1 VSVVSGQTLQ
11 VEGAWFKPGDV
22 TVLWDGTTSLG
33 TAIANDTGYFTF
45 SFSIP
50 VTVGGRHDIVL
61 RNGNSDFHVSVA
73 RVPSTTDDYSGSWRS
88 SDFTINLLP
97 DASNCETYYSI
108 NGGTVC
114 RVSVD
119 GQPRIAIE
127 GSNIVLEYWSV
138 DEFDNEELPH
148 KTVTQIRLDKTAPS
162 GSIQIGTG
170 AQYTNSSLVTLT
182 LTAHDSVSG
191 VSQVRFSN
199 DGVWDTESWETPVLT
214 KDWTLTLWD
223 GAKTVYYQIVDNA
236 GLSATY
242 SASVTLD
249 TTQPSLSVGQNQ
261 VVAAGSPVTF
271 IASGEDNIGISS
283 ALWNFGDGANATGL
297 TATHT
302 YSSSGIYTATL
313 TVQDGAGNTATSSF
327 TVTVQNSAGSTV
339 PEFSPVF
346 LFPLVVALTLS
357 AVVMKRS
364 LSRQRRTK

>member
-1 VSVVSGQTLQ
+1 
-11 VEGAWFKPGDV
+11 
-22 TVLWDGTTSLG
+22 
-33 TAIANDTGYFTF
+33 
-45 SFSIP
+45 
-50 VTVGGRHDIVL
+50 
-61 RNGNSDFHVSVA
+61 
-73 RVPSTTDDYSGSWRS
+73 
-88 SDFTINLLP
+88 
-97 DASNCETYYSI
+97 
-108 NGGTVC
+108 
-114 RVSVD
+114 
-119 GQPRIAIE
+119 
-127 GSNIVLEYWSV
+127 
-138 DEFDNEELPH
+138 
-148 KTVTQIRLDKTAPS
+148 
-162 GSIQIGTG
+162 
-170 AQYTNSSLVTLT
+170 VTLT

-191 VSQVRFSN
+191 VSHVRFSN
-199 DGVWDTESWETPVLT
+199 DGVWDTEPWETPVLT

-271 IASGEDNIGISS
+271 IASGEDNVGISS
-283 ALWNFGDGANATGL
+283 ALWDFGDGANATGL

-302 YSSSGIYTATL
+302 YSSLGIYTATL
-313 TVQDGAGNTATSSF
+313 TVQDGAGNTATSSV
-327 TVTVQNSAGSTV
+327 TVTVQNSVGNTV